1 MYIFAFLLLVA
12 SFLCAIFCA
21 GAAAVQLWQ
30 KQTNALG
37 LVEKGGYAITG
48 LMTMSSFVLLA
59 AFVNNDF
66 TVEYVARYSDRYL
79 PLFYRMTAFWAG
91 QEGSLLFWGWSVA
104 IFGVF
109 FLVSKTYEKLTAET
123 KLWFWMFF
131 LAIIAFFLLL
141 ITGWSNPFITF
152 SQPVADG
159 NGLNPLLQNPGMI
172 LHPPLTFLGY
182 GGFVIPGCLAL
193 AQTLSGKREEEGLWS
208 TVCRP
213 FTVLAWLLLSAGI
226 VLGAWWAYMEL
237 GWGGYWAWDPVEN
250 ASLIPW
256 LISTAFLHTAVV
268 EARRGKLPRFNV
280 FLMALTTISAFF
292 ATYIVRSGI
301 IGSVHGFPDG
311 GVAVPLM
318 SFVVLATLISFL
330 AAFLGKFRGPE
341 LASPLSREG
350 LLLCV
355 AVILL
360 TLGFIVLI
368 ATLWPVLSKSL
379 AEVIAVFS
387 PNTLIVSTGLDATF
401 YNRVCLPL
409 FTLLTLVLAFCPW
422 ISWGGGFRNPR
433 AAAALAIVFALGV
446 PVFLLLME
454 GPEGFNFAPEYA
466 GILGKLRRVA
476 LMTPQMAAS
485 AAVTVLLS
493 LVLLFLKNRAL
504 LRSPVQ
510 VAAHGVH
517 LGVALM
523 VLGVAFSGP
532 YQLEGSYAMSL
543 GQSAALGAYEIT
555 LEELAT
561 GEGQGFDF
569 SEATLVARKDGRE
582 VGRMQPQRR
591 HYEKYPQQAFM
602 EASTIFSAGDEI
614 YGSLLRMDPQRGT
627 AEVHVS
633 VNPLVNWIWFGAV
646 LLCLFPFVGI
656 SGWRKR
662 ESDAA

>member
-30 KQTNALG
+30 KQTTSLSM
-37 LVEKGGYAITG
+37 VEKGSYAVTG
-48 LMTMSSFVLLA
+48 LMTLSSFILLA

-109 FLVSKTYEKLTAET
+109 FLVSKTYEKLTDET

-152 SQPVADG
+152 NQPVPDG

-193 AQTLSGKREEEGLWS
+193 AQTLSDKRHEEGLWS
-208 TVCRP
+208 TICRP
-213 FTVLAWLLLSAGI
+213 FTLLAWLLLSGGI
-226 VLGAWWAYMEL
+226 ILGAWWAYMEL

-256 LISTAFLHTAVV
+256 LISSAFLHTAVV
-268 EARRGKLPRFNV
+268 EARRGKLQRFNV

-318 SFVVLATLISFL
+318 SFVILGAVLSFMV
-330 AAFLGKFRGPE
+330 AFMGKFRSPA
-341 LASPLSREG
+341 LASPASREG
-350 LLLCV
+350 MLLAV

-360 TLGFIVLI
+360 TTGIIVLI
-368 ATLWPVLSKSL
+368 ATLWPVLSKSV
-379 AEVIAVFS
+379 AQFVSIFS
-387 PNTLIVSTGLDATF
+387 DNAKIISTGLDATF

-409 FTLLTLVLAFCPW
+409 LAILTLLLVFCPW
-422 ISWGGGFRNPR
+422 VSWGGGFRN
-433 AAAALAIVFALGV
+433 AAAATALAIIFVLGL
-446 PVFLLLME
+446 PIFLIIME
-454 GPEGFNFAPEYA
+454 GPAGFDV
-466 GILGKLRRVA
+466 GDKLGAIMDMGPRHVTA
-476 LMTPQMAAS
+476 QIAAS
-485 AAVTVLLS
+485 AGLAVIISLIILFAKNKELL
-493 LVLLFLKNRAL
+493 K
-504 LRSPVQ
+504 SPV
-510 VAAHGVH
+510 VIAAHGVH
-517 LGVALM
+517 LGVAIIA
-523 VLGVAFSGP
+523 LGIAFSGP
-532 YQLEGSYAMSL
+532 YQLEESYAMTL
-543 GQSAALGAYEIT
+543 GQTARLGAYEFV
-555 LEELAT
+555 LDEVAT
-561 GEGQGFDF
+561 GEGNGYDF
-569 SEATLVARKDGRE
+569 LEVTLIASKNGKE
-582 VGRMQPQRR
+582 IGRMMPQRR

-602 EASTIFSAGDEI
+602 EASTIAALGDEL
-614 YGSLLRMDPQRGT
+614 YASLLRMDPRNNT

-633 VNPLVNWIWFGAV
+633 VNPLVNWIWIGGFA
-646 LLCLFPFVGI
+646 LCLFPFVGI
-656 SGWRKR
+656 FGGRQR